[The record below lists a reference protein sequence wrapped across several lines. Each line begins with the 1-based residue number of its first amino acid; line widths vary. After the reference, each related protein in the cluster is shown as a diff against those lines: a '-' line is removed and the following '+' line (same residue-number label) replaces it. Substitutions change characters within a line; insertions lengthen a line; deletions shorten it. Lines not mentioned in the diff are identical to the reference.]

1 MTWLSSINPKRKKQM
16 SKKIINISG
25 SKGGVGKSIISMCVI
40 DYFESIEDSPI
51 LVESD
56 TSNPDVWKAYKDR
69 VKSELINLDD
79 KDGWIKF
86 INFCDSN
93 KNSTIVINSAA
104 RSNDGVQAY
113 GKMLNDNIDALG
125 HKLVT
130 LWVINRQRDSLELL
144 ADYMEAIPKAEIHV
158 VRNTYIGDPSKFELY
173 NSSNI
178 KKTIEERGGKTIDFP
193 DLADRVADEI
203 YNERLPIAE
212 AGEKMPLGNHAELA
226 RWRAEVK
233 KVMEAI
239 L

>member
-1 MTWLSSINPKRKKQM
+1 M
-16 SKKIINISG
+16 SKTIINISG
-25 SKGGVGKSIISMCVI
+25 SKGGVGKSIISMSVI
-40 DYFESIEDSPI
+40 DYFESVSDSPI
-51 LVESD
+51 LIESD
-56 TSNPDVWKAYKDR
+56 TSNPDVWKAYKHR
-69 VKSELINLDD
+69 IKSELINLDD
-79 KDGWIKF
+79 KVGWINF

-93 KNSTIVINSAA
+93 KNSTIIINSAA
-104 RSNDGVQAY
+104 RSNDGVRAY
-113 GKMLNDNIDALG
+113 GKMLNDNIDVLG

-144 ADYMEAIPKAEIHV
+144 ADYMEAIQKSEIHV

-212 AGEKMPLGNHAELA
+212 AGEKMPLGNRAELA

-233 KVMEAI
+233 KIMEAV

>member
-1 MTWLSSINPKRKKQM
+1 M

-40 DYFESIEDSPI
+40 DYFEGIDDNPI
-51 LVESD
+51 LIESD
-56 TSNPDVWKAYKDR
+56 TSNPDVWKAYQNR
-69 VKSELINLDD
+69 IQSELINLDD
-79 KDGWIKF
+79 KDGWINF

-104 RSNDGVQAY
+104 RSNDGVREY

-125 HKLVT
+125 HKLIT

-158 VRNTYIGDPSKFELY
+158 IRNTYIGDPSKFELY

-178 KKTIEERGGKTIDFP
+178 KKTIEDRGGKTIDFP
-193 DLADRVADEI
+193 DLADRVADTI

-212 AGEKMPLGNHAELA
+212 AGEKMPLGNRAELA

-233 KVMEAI
+233 KAI
-239 L
+239 EVVL